1 MSAKTRHNGLSA
13 DDRSDIRSTIL
24 QARKTLEDEFERQLE
39 RYGIYDDER
48 VPVSS
53 LSHLSVEDIAT
64 RKEIDAALERELEA
78 TDGLYGR
85 AYQNYVREATKEYLN
100 RLVGLKT
107 IEARDLVTETLR
119 TRAEYGNRSYM
130 HYTVDEIAGE
140 LTDTSDDGLG
150 VALDLAYQ
158 EIGSEIRVLFEESDY
173 TALEPDFA
181 VRRELLEELGNLGD
195 DVWSSD
201 EAMGWVYQYFGENE
215 REEIDDRIDEE
226 NYKVQDTDL
235 ATKTQL
241 FTPRYIVE
249 WMVDNSLGR
258 LWLEMHGDRT
268 NIDDEDKCFY
278 LAPLEESL
286 IDRNVKDV
294 REIKV
299 LDPACGSGHML
310 FYAFDV
316 LYEMYLEHSDVAE
329 KHIPREILKNNLYG
343 IDIDE
348 GAAQIA
354 ALSLY
359 VKAKSHSPA
368 VAIESLNIVSANA
381 VLINSEKKDDV
392 LQRADSE
399 LERRVFEQVWS
410 SFDHI
415 REWGS
420 LVRIEKQIEEIIEEE
435 LEEIGSTGQSQFT
448 NDGKLAKQSSMI
460 SFSGDE
466 DESWEQVKGRLL
478 KQVSE
483 LAEESLEQNDPI
495 EGLFADEV
503 EKTVHLLDVFLNE
516 YDVVI
521 SNPPYLSS
529 RKIEDEYKNF
539 LKSNF
544 DGYRNLYASFI
555 QRCPELTTAGGYST
569 LVTPED
575 FMTLYSFRKL
585 RNRVISNHQFVEGAH
600 LSGHSFSMKDR
611 PFTIPFVIRCTPSGD
626 FESSRFYRM
635 THDQSSYDTYKK
647 KSTGLKDI
655 TYAMRSQKPHD
666 DVYVVDQNSFLK
678 IDRQPFVYWF
688 GQDVLDLF
696 LEYPQLGELTD
707 VVQGLGT
714 GDDDRFTRCW
724 WETNPEK
731 IGEKYRWLMTSGD
744 DSIYYYSPERVVDWQ
759 QDGKK
764 IDEYDGSRLQNREY
778 YSKEGLTF
786 RRASKHFTARTIER
800 DQIFSYHAHFIDIDS
815 KDRQME
821 LLGYLCSSPV
831 RFILQGLNPGLDFN
845 VGDGKRIPIPEKG
858 VLPDDVEKLSE
869 YGVSIQKEKASLRE
883 TKIEFKPSSF
893 INKIQDYTKSIHML
907 ESDVMTL
914 HGLIDIH
921 VFDSLELDDEVRQK
935 IMRENK
941 ENTSTYPHITNS
953 GMLNED
959 SRAFRSKIPKKTV
972 SNEEF
977 ESLSQDIADK
987 SNENIR
993 TIAEELEVSPYTV
1006 SLVKYNNNL
1015 YSKTERETAAGRQL
1029 SYYLGC
1035 VFGRWNNLEQITPS
1049 EDGILVFDNQFDDNV
1064 THRIRECI
1072 EAIFDDVYKQ
1082 EAEIEELLNK
1092 DMADWLQENFFRY
1105 HHTKEYRRRGQRIPI
1120 YWHLESDD
1128 GAFSCFLY
1136 YHAMD
1141 AETLPKL
1148 RGQYV
1153 DAKIDT
1159 LENRLESIESQL
1171 EGASGDRK
1179 PELNSELEEV
1189 QEQLDDVR
1197 DFGERLDELID
1208 EGFEPDFEAGIW
1220 ENIQQVDEY
1229 DLLQTELDKL

>member
-13 DDRSDIRSTIL
+13 DVRSDIRSTIL

-85 AYQNYVREATKEYLN
+85 AYQNYIREATKEHLN

-158 EIGSEIRVLFEESDY
+158 EIGSEIQVLFDGSDY
-173 TALEPDFA
+173 TAIEPGFA
-181 VRRELLEELGNLGD
+181 VRREVLEELDDLEN
-195 DVWSSD
+195 DVWASD
-201 EAMGWVYQYFGENE
+201 EAMGWVYQYFGKNE
-215 REEIDDRIDEE
+215 REEIDHRINEGD
-226 NYKVQDTDL
+226 YKVRDTDV

-258 LWLEMHGDRT
+258 LWLEMYGDQT
-268 NIDDEDKCFY
+268 DINDENKCFY

-286 IDRNVKDV
+286 TDRNVKDV

-329 KHIPREILKNNLYG
+329 KYIPREILKNNLYG
-343 IDIDE
+343 VDIDE

-359 VKAKSHSPA
+359 VKAKSHSPN
-368 VAIESLNIVSANA
+368 VAIEGMNIVSANA
-381 VLINSEKKDDV
+381 VLVNGEKKEEV
-392 LQRADSE
+392 LKRADSE
-399 LERRVFEQVWS
+399 LEQRVLEQVWT
-410 SFDHI
+410 SFEHI

-420 LVRIEKQIEEIIEEE
+420 LVRIEEQIEEIIEEE
-435 LEEIGSTGQSQFT
+435 LEEISSTGQSQFT
-448 NDGKLAKQSSMI
+448 NDGKLAKQSSVVA
-460 SFSGDE
+460 FSDDE
-466 DESWEQVKGRLL
+466 DESWEQIKERLL
-478 KQVSE
+478 TQVKY
-483 LAEESLEQNDPI
+483 LAEEALEQNDPV
-495 EGLFADEV
+495 EEMFAEEV
-503 EKTVHLLDVFLNE
+503 EKSVRLLDVFVE
-516 YDVVI
+516 DFDVVV
-521 SNPPYLSS
+521 SNPPYLGS
-529 RKIEDEYKNF
+529 KKMGEDLKKHIKSYKG
-539 LKSNF
+539 S
-544 DGYRNLYASFI
+544 RNLYTAFI
-555 QRCPELTTAGGYST
+555 ERCTEFADEDGYVT
-569 LVTPED
+569 MVTPED
-575 FMTLYSFRKL
+575 FMFLYSYRGLRKEL
-585 RNRVISNHQFVEGAH
+585 VSNQQLIEGAH
-600 LSGHSFSMKDR
+600 LSRYGFDQAKDSY
-611 PFTIPFVIRCTPSGD
+611 TIPFVLRNTNPSN
-626 FESSRFYRM
+626 FQSSRFYRM
-635 THDQSSYDTYKK
+635 THEQEKYEDFEDKIN
-647 KSTGLKDI
+647 GLKEI
-655 TYAMRSQKPHD
+655 TNYNRSNKPHD
-666 DVYVVDQNSFLK
+666 DVYVVNQNTFQE

-688 GQDVLDLF
+688 GSEILNLYE
-696 LEYPQLGELTD
+696 EYPLLDDLAD
-707 VVQGLGT
+707 VVAGLQT
-714 GDDDRFTRCW
+714 GDDDKFTRCW
-724 WETNPEK
+724 WEIEEDQ
-731 IGEKYRWLMTSGD
+731 IGNQYKWYMLSGD
-744 DSIYYYSPERVVDWQ
+744 DDVYYYSPERIVRWEG
-759 QDGKK
+759 DGESIKN
-764 IDEYDGSRLQNREY
+764 EDGSHVRNEDY
-778 YSKEGLTF
+778 YGNQGITF
-786 RRASKHFTARTIER
+786 RRASKRFTARVQPK
-800 DQIFSYHAHFIDIDS
+800 DHIFSNHAHFVDVQDDERT
-815 KDRQME
+815 KE
-821 LLGYLCSSPV
+821 LVTYLCSSLV
-831 RFILQGLNPGLDFN
+831 RFILQGLNPGLDFQ
-845 VGDGKRIPIPEKG
+845 VGDGKRIPVKEEPSEKLQSLG
-858 VLPDDVEKLSE
+858 QSAIEVQKSKSSLYETKREFSGEIFQKSFDQYLLQKDLATSDIEIIHGLADNSVFEEYGIDGRAKDRVLDENLANLSE
-869 YGVSIQKEKASLRE
+869 YPHLKNSGEI
-883 TKIEFKPSSF
+883 
-893 INKIQDYTKSIHML
+893 
-907 ESDVMTL
+907 ESDSREFRERIPTTEVDNETYDNIVKVIRDNM
-914 HGLIDIH
+914 G
-921 VFDSLELDDEVRQK
+921 DS
-935 IMRENK
+935 IRE
-941 ENTSTYPHITNS
+941 
-953 GMLNED
+953 
-959 SRAFRSKIPKKTV
+959 
-972 SNEEF
+972 
-977 ESLSQDIADK
+977 
-987 SNENIR
+987 
-993 TIAEELEVSPYTV
+993 IAEKTEVSPYTITLIR
-1006 SLVKYNNNL
+1006 SQNDL
-1015 YSKTERETAAGRQL
+1015 YTRGEKQEAAGRLL
-1029 SYYLGC
+1029 SYYLGY
-1035 VFGRWNNLEQITPS
+1035 VFGRWDHLEQVTPI
-1049 EDGILVFDNQFDDNV
+1049 EDDILVFDDQFDNNVTGRIRKCIKANFDNV
-1064 THRIRECI
+1064 YE
-1072 EAIFDDVYKQ
+1072 K

-1092 DMADWLQENFFRY
+1092 DMTDWLQENFFRY

-1153 DAKIDT
+1153 DAKIET

-1171 EGASGDRK
+1171 EGASDDRK